1 MKKTGLSIPTDFR
14 IISGTANG
22 ITDGAKKRA
31 ILISC
36 CGPATFRLM
45 KSLVFPDQLSDFS
58 FAQLVEK
65 VKLHRE
71 PKASIIV
78 RRFQFNSRSRARDE
92 SIADYV
98 AALQRLAEHC
108 AFGDMLDEMLRDRVV
123 CGINNSAIQ
132 KRLLAEP
139 ELTLTK
145 AVAVA
150 QATEIAD
157 TGVKELQSCT
167 ARASSVFTK
176 EDRSIHKFTHTPT
189 AKFTDNANKVKEC
202 YRCGAKHN
210 PDQHRF
216 KSEKCHACGKQG
228 HIAKVCRSKKK
239 VQTIKT
245 DSSTLATNQMTE
257 LESTDYTLF
266 PVGCRDGKP
275 LQTTLY
281 VEDHPLV
288 MEVDTGAALSLINE
302 SVYKSSPFLNKL
314 FLQSSTVQLRTY
326 TGEEIA
332 VTGELSVKVQSGLQV
347 HTLPLLVVPGQ
358 GPSLLGRNWL
368 LKLQLDWKSI
378 FSLRSSTLQD
388 VLDHYTI
395 LFQED
400 SVIRCHPDQLR
411 HRSPNLP
418 DVSETCVDSAD
429 DMLTWPDISTSEES
443 APHSSVSSERTVP
456 RHSNRTRCPPN
467 RYLPDT

>member
-1 MKKTGLSIPTDFR
+1 MYYFA
-14 IISGTANG
+14 ANG
-22 ITDGAKKRA
+22 ITDGSKKCA

-98 AALQRLAEHC
+98 AALRRLAEHC
-108 AFGDMLDEMLRDRVV
+108 AFGNMLDEMLRDRVV

-157 TGVKELQSCT
+157 TGVKELQSGT

-176 EDRSIHKFTHTPT
+176 EDRSIHKFTDTPT
-189 AKFTDNANKVKEC
+189 AKFTDNASKVKEC

-210 PDQHRF
+210 PDQCRF

-228 HIAKVCRSKKK
+228 HIARVCRSKKK
-239 VQTIKT
+239 VQTNPNSGGRRPQTKQAGRTQYVGCNPNPEQEENT
-245 DSSTLATNQMTE
+245 DDLPIYRVSKPSSHPSTVE
-257 LESTDYTLF
+257 LE
-266 PVGCRDGKP
+266 
-275 LQTTLY
+275 
-281 VEDHPLV
+281 
-288 MEVDTGAALSLINE
+288 INH
-302 SVYKSSPFLNKL
+302 KKL
-314 FLQSSTVQLRTY
+314 L
-326 TGEEIA
+326 
-332 VTGELSVKVQSGLQV
+332 
-347 HTLPLLVVPGQ
+347 
-358 GPSLLGRNWL
+358 
-368 LKLQLDWKSI
+368 
-378 FSLRSSTLQD
+378 
-388 VLDHYTI
+388 
-395 LFQED
+395 
-400 SVIRCHPDQLR
+400 
-411 HRSPNLP
+411 
-418 DVSETCVDSAD
+418 
-429 DMLTWPDISTSEES
+429 M
-443 APHSSVSSERTVP
+443 
-456 RHSNRTRCPPN
+456 
-467 RYLPDT
+467 